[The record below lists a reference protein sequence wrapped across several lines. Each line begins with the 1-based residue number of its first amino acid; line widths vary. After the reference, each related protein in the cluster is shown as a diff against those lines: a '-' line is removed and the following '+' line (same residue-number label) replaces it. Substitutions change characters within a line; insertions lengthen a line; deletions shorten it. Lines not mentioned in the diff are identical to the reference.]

1 MAKDNL
7 NQIQD
12 KVNLEIQ
19 TARLSLSQALDQVQ
33 LSQQSLEKPMRMNVR
48 LWNAIMKAK
57 YPL

>member
-1 MAKDNL
+1 MMAKDNL

-33 LSQQSLEKPMRMNVR
+33 LSQQSLEKAHGNQ
-48 LWNAIMKAK
+48 WQCQ
-57 YPL
+57 